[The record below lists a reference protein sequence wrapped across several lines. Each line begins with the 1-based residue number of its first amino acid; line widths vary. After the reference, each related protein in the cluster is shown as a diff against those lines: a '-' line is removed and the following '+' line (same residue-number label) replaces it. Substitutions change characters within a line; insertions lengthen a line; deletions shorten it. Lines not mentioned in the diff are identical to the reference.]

1 MIAKRFGTVLL
12 LCLSLGAVQATSPM
26 PSQAIAGAQQG
37 LQNGRSA
44 LRVCLDPNN
53 MPFSNTQGEGIE
65 NQLAQLLGQVW
76 GVPVSYYAFPQ
87 RMGFIRNTLRYKL
100 PGEDYPCDIVMGVP
114 AGFDQV
120 ATTSPYY
127 RSSYAL
133 VFPLG
138 KGLDKVFSVQD
149 FLALNPDKLRQLRI
163 GVYDRSPASAW
174 LSQHGLQ
181 DAGVPYK
188 MLNADPA
195 QYPGDI
201 IEHDLAQGRI
211 DMAVVWGPL
220 AAYFAKR
227 VKTPTLRVV
236 PMRSE
241 PGVTLEF
248 DMAMGVRHGE
258 AAWRAQVE
266 SVLQSHR
273 FQIQDILKA
282 FDVPMLEV
290 PHAAAARP

>member
-1 MIAKRFGTVLL
+1 MNFWRIGSVLL
-12 LCLSLGAVQATSPM
+12 LGLSLGTVQARSPM
-26 PSQAIAGAQQG
+26 PDQAVGGGAEV
-37 LQNGRSA
+37 LLNGRSV
-44 LRVCLDPNN
+44 LRVCQDPNN
-53 MPFSNTQGEGIE
+53 MPFSNSSGEGIE
-65 NQLAQLLGQVW
+65 NQVAQLLAQAW
-76 GVPVSYYAFPQ
+76 RVPVSYYAFPQ

-100 PGEDYPCDIVMGVP
+100 PNEDYPCDIVMGVP

-120 ATTSPYY
+120 ATTAPYY

-133 VFPLG
+133 VFPVG
-138 KGLDKVFSVQD
+138 KGLDQVHSSAD
-149 FLALNPDKLRQLRI
+149 FLEIDPLRLRQLRI

-174 LSQHGLQ
+174 LSRHGLQ

-195 QYPGDI
+195 QYPGEI
-201 IEHDLAQGRI
+201 IERDLAQGRI
-211 DMAVVWGPL
+211 DVAMVWGPM

-227 VKTPTLRVV
+227 VKTPRLRVV

-258 AAWRAQVE
+258 SAWRAQVE
-266 SVLQSHR
+266 SALQSQR
-273 FQIQDILKA
+273 IQIQAILQS
-282 FDVPMLEV
+282 FDVPLLEV
-290 PHAAAARP
+290 PHAATARP

>member
-1 MIAKRFGTVLL
+1 MISWRIGSVLM
-12 LCLSLGAVQATSPM
+12 LSLSLCMVQAVSGEP
-26 PSQAIAGAQQG
+26 QG
-37 LQNGRSA
+37 LQNGRSI

-53 MPFSNTQGEGIE
+53 MPFSSSQGEGIE
-65 NQLAQLLGQVW
+65 NRVAQLLGQAW

-87 RMGFIRNTLRYKL
+87 RMGFIRNTLRYRL

-138 KGLDKVFSVQD
+138 KGLDSVFSVQD
-149 FLALNPDKLRQLRI
+149 FLALEAGQLRQLRI
-163 GVYDRSPASAW
+163 GIYDRSPASAW

-181 DAGVPYK
+181 DLGVPYK

-201 IEHDLAQGRI
+201 IEYDLAQGRI
-211 DMAVVWGPL
+211 NMAVVWGPL
-220 AAYFAKR
+220 ASYFAKR
-227 VKTPTLRVV
+227 VKSSTLRVV

-248 DMAMGVRHGE
+248 DIAMGVRHGE

-266 SVLQSHR
+266 SALKSHR
-273 FQIQDILKA
+273 SQIQAILQA

-290 PHAAAARP
+290 PHAAVARP